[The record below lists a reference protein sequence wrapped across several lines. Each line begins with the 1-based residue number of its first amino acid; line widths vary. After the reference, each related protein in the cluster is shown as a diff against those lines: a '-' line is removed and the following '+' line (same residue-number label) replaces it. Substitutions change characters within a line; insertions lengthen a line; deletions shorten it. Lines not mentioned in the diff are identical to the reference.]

1 MCAMWVGFSSFLRV
15 GRKKQN
21 KFPSNL
27 HCPVKKLNPFFRYL
41 LSLSYLSGRLS
52 FYTCCQLFFCLP
64 KLHIFCILC
73 GYCGAGVEYIK
84 NQLIINRQK
93 DSLFS
98 QYYEPSH
105 ECKSQWSGCFYA
117 LIIPEYTLNQFRLPE
132 DVSRNCA
139 LNHEV

>member
-1 MCAMWVGFSSFLRV
+1 MSDTVIKGQTYFIIKSVLNFNLFEFHSFSVVSW
-15 GRKKQN
+15 
-21 KFPSNL
+21 
-27 HCPVKKLNPFFRYL
+27 HYA
-41 LSLSYLSGRLS
+41 
-52 FYTCCQLFFCLP
+52 QLFFCLP